1 MLSSIWFFWG
11 KKNKGIWSFLVAK
24 RKRKTTRTKKRKK
37 KKEDYKSN
45 IKFLQI
51 SLSLMKILVVI
62 DILVII
68 RFDGY
73 IEKY

>member
-1 MLSSIWFFWG
+1 MLSSIWFFWEEKTKEFG
-11 KKNKGIWSFLVAK
+11 LFLLQK
-24 RKRKTTRTKKRKK
+24 EKEKPQEQKKRKK
-37 KKEDYKSN
+37 EEVYKSN